1 MGTGKSYCTS
11 RVIDW
16 IKEGLAKSETDEAF
30 AFFYCNKQDKTRSEP
45 KEILRNIIRQLAP
58 GSWKELAT
66 SNTVH
71 QTVSELFGK
80 SKVQGISSTFAEWEE
95 CLSALIDTYS
105 RTTIVLDGLDECARL
120 QRQDF
125 INLLVNHANKKAK
138 SVKIFLSTR
147 PEEDIVQDLDKYPVI
162 QMQEAQS
169 AGDIAT
175 FVRAKIAEH
184 HRWFKM
190 PNDFQDEIINALL
203 KRSGNMFLFASLQIQ
218 HLLQCSTRP
227 AIQARLARLPD
238 SLEKTYEEIYH
249 QATPNRDERI
259 LLDRALQWVM
269 CSARP
274 LKTDELLFAI
284 CQDSRSGTVTSQR
297 QDLDEDLILTLCQDL
312 LTLDNSSPV
321 MGPVWRLAHQA
332 VAEYLENGTCCKYEF
347 AQCEAGKVCLKILL
361 EVFGETPEKFQCG
374 SSRDSEDD
382 KGYPR
387 QVLVGKRFSHQRTKR
402 IQLHDPLVEYA
413 TYAWPTHL
421 HEQKHR
427 GSQSD
432 DGLYQLLQE
441 FLDNPEKG
449 SSSYER
455 WQEHVLHDIS
465 RLASLSRSSHIMYEH
480 TFLLL
485 FDLGVDLKVLLKS
498 TSLLAIAVERRW
510 ESLTRRLLENG
521 AEVNIK
527 FEKWGSETNAVESAL
542 CENLDARISRLL
554 IEHGAQ
560 ITGKAVAA
568 ACWWEAVKGGD
579 WDGITQLLLANDLE
593 INETWWISG
602 QRTSALVEVVRQGCV
617 HHAQMLLKHGADVN
631 LSVEGEYGDALGAV
645 FLKTLDRGWDR
656 GDLYPTR
663 EMLDTL
669 VGAGADLENLIGDR
683 LDVALAASALA
694 GLEDKL
700 QFWLDRG
707 AGPNAPCHRIYR
719 TALGA
724 AAASEHPRA
733 PQVVRA
739 LLNNGADVNT
749 CFLDDVE
756 DRSHKAAL
764 ALDFPLHLMI
774 ETRWGLRKP
783 ESGRNQHLDTWL
795 QSALMLASHGAVWD
809 TDFNQWRDCLDKHE
823 PEFSQ
828 RHAESLDILGRDIE
842 TNRISLLNE
851 FLEAESDYH

>member
-16 IKEGLAKSETDEAF
+16 IKESLATSEKEEAF
-30 AFFYCNKQDKTRSEP
+30 AFFYCNKQDKARSEP

-58 GSWKELAT
+58 GPWKKLAT

-71 QTVSELFGK
+71 KTVSELFGK

-105 RTTIVLDGLDECARL
+105 RTTIVLDGLDECAGL

-125 INLLVNHANKKAK
+125 INLLVKHTNMDSNVR

-147 PEEDIVQDLDKYPVI
+147 PEEDIVQHLDEYPVI
-162 QMQEAQS
+162 RMQEAQS

-190 PNDFQDEIINALL
+190 PNYFQNEIIDTLL
-203 KRSGNMFLFASLQIQ
+203 DKSGNMFLFASLQIQ
-218 HLLQCSTRP
+218 HLLRCSTRL
-227 AIQARLARLPD
+227 AIQARLERLPD
-238 SLEKTYEEIYH
+238 SLATTYEEIYH
-249 QATPNRDERI
+249 QATPNQDERI
-259 LLDRALQWVM
+259 LLDRALRWVM

-274 LKTDELLFAI
+274 LETDELLFAI
-284 CQDSRSGTVTSQR
+284 SQDSQSGTVTPQR
-297 QDLDEDLILTLCQDL
+297 QDLDEELILTLSQNL
-312 LTLDNSSPV
+312 LTLDNSSLV
-321 MGPVWRLAHQA
+321 MEPVWRLAHQA
-332 VAEYLENGTCCKYEF
+332 VAEYLESGTCCKYDF
-347 AQCEAGKVCLKILL
+347 AHCEAGKVCLTILL
-361 EVFGETPEKFQCG
+361 EIFGEPPGKSQCG
-374 SSRDSEDD
+374 PSHASEDG
-382 KGYPR
+382 KGCHR
-387 QVLVGKRFSHQRTKR
+387 QVLNGKQFSHQRTEH
-402 IQLHDPLVEYA
+402 IQLYDPLVEYA
-413 TYAWPTHL
+413 IYAWPTHV
-421 HEQKHR
+421 HGQKHR
-427 GSQSD
+427 ESQSYD
-432 DGLYQLLQE
+432 ALYQMLQE
-441 FLDNPEKG
+441 FLDEPEEG
-449 SSSYER
+449 SSSYKR
-455 WQEHVLHDIS
+455 WQEHISHDIS
-465 RLASLSRSSHIMYEH
+465 RLVGSTQSSHIMYEH
-480 TFLLL
+480 SFPLL
-485 FDLGVDLKVLLKS
+485 FDLDVDVNVLLKN
-498 TSLLAIAVERRW
+498 TSLLAIAVKGRW

-521 AEVNIK
+521 ADVNMK
-527 FEKWGSETNAVESAL
+527 CGSETNALEFTL
-542 CENLDARISRLL
+542 CENFDARISRVL

-568 ACWWEAVKGGD
+568 ACWWEAKKGGD

-593 INETWWISG
+593 INKTWWISG

-617 HHAQMLLKHGADVN
+617 NHAHMLLKHGADVK

-656 GDLYPTR
+656 GDFYPTR
-663 EMLDTL
+663 KMLDTL
-669 VGAGADLENLIGDR
+669 VEAGADLESLEGDR
-683 LDVALAASALA
+683 LDVALAASAIA

-707 AGPNAPCHRIYR
+707 ASPNAPCHRIYR

-733 PQVVRA
+733 PEIVRT
-739 LLNNGADVNT
+739 LLNNGADVNF
-749 CFLDDVE
+749 CFLDEVE
-756 DRSHKAAL
+756 DRSHQAAL

-795 QSALMLASHGAVWD
+795 QSALVLVSHGAVWD
-809 TDFNQWRDCLDKHE
+809 TDFNQWRDCLDKEE
-823 PEFSQ
+823 PGFSQ
-828 RHAESLDILGRDIE
+828 RNAESLDIPGRDIE
-842 TNRISLLNE
+842 TNRTSLLNE
-851 FLEAESDYH
+851 FLEAESDHC